1 MKKLSLTVTALVLM
15 SFLFGCAAPATPAAP
30 AAPAT
35 TQPPAPAA
43 PTTPPGPA
51 ATAVP
56 TAAPAAAAEK
66 VTLRLWDTFTE
77 EGQSAGMEKMI
88 AKFQE
93 THPNVEFKR
102 DAQSIDDLRPVIQT
116 ALGADNGPDIFYYD
130 TGPGYAGTLA
140 KAGLLLPLDDAY
152 AANGWNE
159 RIFSWTKDRVT
170 FDGKV
175 YGIGN
180 EVEFIGVY
188 YNKKIFSELGVSEP
202 KTYEE
207 FLQICDKAKAA
218 GHTPISFADGP
229 KWPAY
234 HQFSIMANNYA
245 GKDKLDKV
253 LFGDGSWDD
262 PAFVKAVQLFFVDMN
277 KAGYFLKDTTAISYE
292 DGNAVFYAGNAAM
305 DMTGTWLLSE
315 MSNNAKDFDVGF
327 FFFPAIDQK
336 PVLPPG
342 GLGSGYF
349 VNAKTQHSKE
359 AIEFLDFMFSAEGAK
374 IWLEDLS
381 IIPPVSVDT
390 SSLNLKPL
398 MKFAVDA
405 VAKVP
410 LGYNIDVLA
419 GDQFNTAQG
428 DGFQAV
434 LLGMKTPDQLIK
446 ELQTAW
452 LADKATK

>member
-1 MKKLSLTVTALVLM
+1 MKKRSLAILAIFVILFM
-15 SFLFGCAAPATPAAP
+15 FGCQPAPSTNPPDAQSAGQTEP

-35 TQPPAPAA
+35 AQPAA
-43 PTTPPGPA
+43 S
-51 ATAVP
+51 
-56 TAAPAAAAEK
+56 EK
-66 VTLRLWDTFTE
+66 VVLRLWDTFTE

-88 AKFQE
+88 AKFIE
-93 THPNVEFKR
+93 THPNVTFQR
-102 DAQSIDDLRPVIQT
+102 DAQTIDDLRPVIQT

-140 KAGLLLPLDDAY
+140 KAGMLLPLDNAY
-152 AANGWNE
+152 AENGWND
-159 RIFSWTKDRVT
+159 RIFSWAKDRVT

-188 YNKKIFSELGVSEP
+188 YNRKIFAELGVSEP

-207 FLQICDKAKAA
+207 FLQICEKAKAA
-218 GHTPISFADGP
+218 GYTPITFADGP

-234 HQFSIMANNYA
+234 HQFSIMANNVA
-245 GKDKLDKV
+245 GKEKLDNV

-262 PAFVKAVQLFFVDMN
+262 PDFVKAIQLFFVDMN
-277 KAGYFLKDTTAISYE
+277 EAGYFLKDTTAISYE
-292 DGNAVFYAGNAAM
+292 DGNAVFYSGSGAM
-305 DMTGTWLLSE
+305 HMTGTWLLSE
-315 MSNNAKDFDVGF
+315 MTNNAQDFEVGF
-327 FFFPAIDQK
+327 FFFPSIENK

-349 VNAKTQHSKE
+349 VNAKTQHPEE
-359 AIEFLDFMFSAEGAK
+359 AIAFLDFMFSEAGGK
-374 IWLEDLS
+374 IWLEDMS
-381 IIPPVSVDT
+381 IIPTITVNTTDL
-390 SSLNLKPL
+390 SLTPL

-419 GDQFNTAQG
+419 GDQFNTVQG

-434 LLGMKTPDQLIK
+434 LLGMKTPEELIQ
-446 ELQTAW
+446 ELQAAW
-452 LADKATK
+452 LVDKAK